1 MRKKRKEQSVSFYL
15 NYDIINIMK
24 KIDRKDFV
32 LKEYEKEA
40 YEDYP
45 LPIGFNQTISQPS
58 TVNFML
64 KLLDPQKQ
72 EKILDLGSGSGF
84 STALLAEAV
93 GEKGKVFGVEKIP
106 ELVSFG
112 RKNLSK
118 YDFNNATILE
128 AGETLGL
135 PSEAPFD
142 KILVSASAKE
152 IPQELIDQLK
162 VGGIMVIPVENDI
175 LRIKKTKY
183 DIEIEK
189 YEGFVFVPLR

>member
-1 MRKKRKEQSVSFYL
+1 MK
-15 NYDIINIMK
+15 K

-58 TVNFML
+58 TVYFML
-64 KLLDPQKQ
+64 KLLNPQKQ
-72 EKILDLGSGSGF
+72 EKILDIGSGSGF

-93 GEKGKVFGVEKIP
+93 GENGKVFGVEKIP

-118 YDFNNATILE
+118 YNFNNVVIVE
-128 AGETLGL
+128 AGEKLGL
-135 PSEAPFD
+135 PDKAPFD

-152 IPQELIDQLK
+152 IPKELIDQLK
-162 VGGIMVIPVENDI
+162 IGGIMVIPVENNI
-175 LRIKKTKY
+175 LRIEKTEKE
-183 DIEIEK
+183 IKIEK
-189 YEGFVFVPLR
+189 YEGFAFVPLR

>member
-1 MRKKRKEQSVSFYL
+1 MVSFYL
-15 NYDIINIMK
+15 NYDIINTMK

-112 RKNLSK
+112 KKNLSK

-135 PSEAPFD
+135 PTEAPFD

-162 VGGIMVIPVENDI
+162 VGGIMVIPVENNI
-175 LRIKKTKY
+175 LRIKKTKH
-183 DIEIEK
+183 DIEIQK